1 MLPQKESIMK
11 PTATI
16 EAMIP
21 KGVKDFLPLNSIKI
35 EHLKSC
41 LHGVFK
47 QWGFQPITP
56 PSLEFLDVLEQ
67 GLGND
72 LKECSLRFDDRQSGK
87 LLAFPPD
94 ITPQVARIFATRLKE
109 APLPQRLCY
118 SCRVLRHTE
127 EQAGKDR
134 EIFQSGVELIGQNG
148 PQADAEMIA
157 MALECL
163 DRLAAPQYTIDIGQ
177 VEFYRGALQALNL
190 DPQHLFAVQQDILR
204 KDSSSLKQHLE
215 TLKISDAQKEEIL
228 ALPRLFGNRQILE
241 QAAAVVTNDR
251 SKRALDDLH
260 SVLKIL
266 EIYGVDQHIT
276 VDLGELRG
284 LDYYTGITFQGFL
297 SGYGQAVCLGG
308 RYDNLTAGYGVQAPA
323 TGFAFNLLNLL
334 FSMSDQLSQ
343 TIQPATDILIHCC
356 DSESGAVHQMARQL
370 RAQRYSVCI
379 DSPRTLEHAQ
389 TYAKKMNFTYLMTV
403 TATSDQIEVNKLSDG
418 QKTTISMA
426 ELTSGQ
432 IKL

>member
-1 MLPQKESIMK
+1 M
-11 PTATI
+11 
-16 EAMIP
+16 
-21 KGVKDFLPLNSIKI
+21 
-35 EHLKSC
+35 
-41 LHGVFK
+41 
-47 QWGFQPITP
+47 
-56 PSLEFLDVLEQ
+56 
-67 GLGND
+67 
-72 LKECSLRFDDRQSGK
+72 
-87 LLAFPPD
+87 
-94 ITPQVARIFATRLKE
+94 
-109 APLPQRLCY
+109 
-118 SCRVLRHTE
+118 LRHTE

-134 EIFQSGVELIGQNG
+134 EIFQSGVELIGQKG

-157 MALECL
+157 MALECF

-177 VEFYRGALQALNL
+177 VEFYRGALTALNL
-190 DPQHLFAVQQDILR
+190 DPAELFAVQQDILR
-204 KDSSSLKQHLE
+204 KDSSSLKHHLE
-215 TLKISDAQKEEIL
+215 PLKISDAQKDEIL
-228 ALPRLFGNRQILE
+228 ALTRLFGDRQVLD

-260 SVLKIL
+260 SVLKTL

-308 RYDNLTAGYGVQAPA
+308 RYDNLTAGYGLQAPA

-343 TIQPATDILIHCC
+343 TIQPATDILLHCPDKEAGSIHQL
-356 DSESGAVHQMARQL
+356 AQQL
-370 RAQRYSVCI
+370 RALGHSVCI
-379 DSPRTLEHAQ
+379 DSPRSLEETEA
-389 TYAKKMNFTYLMTV
+389 YARKMNFTYSMTV
-403 TATSDQIEVNKLSDG
+403 TATSDQIEVNKLSVG
-418 QKTTISMA
+418 QKTTVSMA

>member
-1 MLPQKESIMK
+1 MK
-11 PTATI
+11 PTVPI

-21 KGVKDFLPLNSIKI
+21 KGVKDFLPLNAVKI

-41 LHGVFK
+41 LHDVFK

-72 LKECSLRFDDRQSGK
+72 LKETTLRFDDRQSGK

-134 EIFQSGVELIGQNG
+134 EIFQSGVELIGQEG

-157 MALECL
+157 IALECFE
-163 DRLAAPQYTIDIGQ
+163 RLSASEYTIDIGQ
-177 VEFYRGALQALNL
+177 VEFYRGALSALDL
-190 DPQHLFAVQQDILR
+190 EPQRLIQVQQDILR
-204 KDSSSLKQHLE
+204 KDSSGLKQHLE
-215 TLKISDAQKEEIL
+215 TLAISDAQKEEIL
-228 ALPRLFGNRQILE
+228 ALPRLFGNREILD

-260 SVLKIL
+260 SVLKTL
-266 EIYGVDQHIT
+266 EIYDVDHRIT

-308 RYDNLTAGYGVQAPA
+308 RYDNLTAGYGMRAPA

-343 TIQPATDILIHCC
+343 QVKPATDILIYCADNDAAPAHQLARKLRKQGF
-356 DSESGAVHQMARQL
+356 SVSIEASRSKEEAQMYAV
-370 RAQRYSVCI
+370 
-379 DSPRTLEHAQ
+379 
-389 TYAKKMNFTYLMTV
+389 KMNFTYLMTV
-403 TATSDQIEVNKLSDG
+403 TATSAQVEVNKLGNDQQSF
-418 QKTTISMA
+418 ISLDSLA
-426 ELTSGQ
+426 SGQ